1 MPLNKPSTN
10 VALQID
16 CGCLRH
22 PRSFTPP
29 EIFHTIPTISVDELA
44 GDLAMWSGV
53 DNATDMEL
61 VLPNVSSFRSYSAV
75 SPPLGLFS

>member
-1 MPLNKPSTN
+1 MSLCRSIV
-10 VALQID
+10 VASVIRGLS
-16 CGCLRH
+16 H
-22 PRSFTPP
+22 PTRSFTPP